1 VRERKERRRLLK
13 GSCLTALTVGAIR
26 QLKGTYSNGKSYRYH
41 RGRGHVYDIH
51 SCFENERTCHSPEGA
66 GAYTVFAPTDAA
78 FAQMKAGVRDDLF
91 DDYYNLSK
99 VVKYHVVMGIYKA
112 ADLLDVIFLKTME
125 GQRLTIRSSASEE
138 RTNEKLEDDS
148 NAHSYVVK
156 DTVTS
161 TLLES
166 IKVNGANIT
175 RANVSAD
182 NGIVHVIDKVL
193 VPRFMIL

>member
-1 VRERKERRRLLK
+1 VRERKERVQVANLIDTIQAEGTFTTFTRALK
-13 GSCLTALTVGAIR
+13 MSELAVALR
-26 QLKGTYSNGKSYRYH
+26 
-41 RGRGHVYDIH
+41 
-51 SCFENERTCHSPEGA
+51 EP

-78 FAQMKAGVRDDLF
+78 FAQMKAEWLEDLFEDRDD
-91 DDYYNLSK
+91 LSK

-125 GQRLTIRSSASEE
+125 GQRLTIRSSASKEL
-138 RTNEKLEDDS
+138 TTEKVEDGSD
-148 NAHSYVVK
+148 AHSYVVK

-166 IKVNGANIT
+166 IKVNGAAIT
-175 RANVSAD
+175 RVDVSAD

>member
-1 VRERKERRRLLK
+1 MANLVE
-13 GSCLTALTVGAIR
+13 T
-26 QLKGTYSNGKSYRYH
+26 
-41 RGRGHVYDIH
+41 IH
-51 SCFENERTCHSPEGA
+51 SMGMFTTFTRALKESYLAVTLREP

-78 FAQMKAGVRDDLF
+78 FAQMKADMLEDLFEDRDDL
-91 DDYYNLSK
+91 NR

-112 ADLLDVIFLKTME
+112 ANLLDVIFLKTME
-125 GQRLTIRSSASEE
+125 GQRLTIRSSATTGPGS
-138 RTNEKLEDDS
+138 EKLEDSSD
-148 NAHSYVVK
+148 AHSYVIK

-166 IKVNGANIT
+166 IKVNGANVT

-193 VPRFMIL
+193 GPAS

>member
-1 VRERKERRRLLK
+1 MANLVDTIQAEGTFTTFTRALK
-13 GSCLTALTVGAIR
+13 MGELVTALR
-26 QLKGTYSNGKSYRYH
+26 
-41 RGRGHVYDIH
+41 
-51 SCFENERTCHSPEGA
+51 EP
-66 GAYTVFAPTDAA
+66 GAYTVFAPPDAA
-78 FAQMKAGVRDDLF
+78 FAQMKAEMRDDLF

-99 VVKYHVVMGIYKA
+99 VVKYHVVMGLYKA

-125 GQRLTIRSSASEE
+125 GQRLTIRSFASEE
-138 RTNEKLEDDS
+138 LTNEKLEDGSD
-148 NAHSYVVK
+148 AHSYVVK

-166 IKVNGANIT
+166 IKVNGATIT
-175 RANVSAD
+175 RADVRAD

>member
-1 VRERKERRRLLK
+1 MANLIDTIQAEGTFTTFTRALKMSELVTVLRE
-13 GSCLTALTVGAIR
+13 
-26 QLKGTYSNGKSYRYH
+26 
-41 RGRGHVYDIH
+41 
-51 SCFENERTCHSPEGA
+51 P

-78 FAQMKAGVRDDLF
+78 FAQMKTGMRDDLF

-112 ADLLDVIFLKTME
+112 TDLLDAIFLKTME
-125 GQRLTIRSSASEE
+125 GQRLTIRSSASQEL
-138 RTNEKLEDDS
+138 TNEKLEDASD
-148 NAHSYVVK
+148 AHNYLVK

-175 RANVSAD
+175 RTNVSAD

>member
-1 VRERKERRRLLK
+1 MANLVDTIQAEGTFTTFTRALK
-13 GSCLTALTVGAIR
+13 MSELVTALR
-26 QLKGTYSNGKSYRYH
+26 
-41 RGRGHVYDIH
+41 
-51 SCFENERTCHSPEGA
+51 EP

-78 FAQMKAGVRDDLF
+78 FAQMKAEMRDDLF

-99 VVKYHVVMGIYKA
+99 VVKYHVVMGLYKA

-125 GQRLTIRSSASEE
+125 GQRLTIRSFASEE
-138 RTNEKLEDDS
+138 LTNEKLEDGSD
-148 NAHSYVVK
+148 AHSYVVK

-166 IKVNGANIT
+166 IKVNGATIT
-175 RANVSAD
+175 RADVSAD

>member
-1 VRERKERRRLLK
+1 MANLMDTIQAEGTFTTFTRALEMSRLALIFRE
-13 GSCLTALTVGAIR
+13 
-26 QLKGTYSNGKSYRYH
+26 
-41 RGRGHVYDIH
+41 
-51 SCFENERTCHSPEGA
+51 P

-78 FAQMKAGVRDDLF
+78 FARMHEDMFEDLFEDRDDL
-91 DDYYNLSK
+91 SR
-99 VVKYHVVMGIYKA
+99 VVKYHIVMGIYKA

-138 RTNEKLEDDS
+138 RTNEKLEDGS

-166 IKVNGANIT
+166 ITVNGANIT

>member
-1 VRERKERRRLLK
+1 MANLIDTIEAEGTFTTFTRALK
-13 GSCLTALTVGAIR
+13 MSELVTALR
-26 QLKGTYSNGKSYRYH
+26 
-41 RGRGHVYDIH
+41 
-51 SCFENERTCHSPEGA
+51 EP

-78 FAQMKAGVRDDLF
+78 FAQMKAETRDDLF
-91 DDYYNLSK
+91 ADYYNLSK

-138 RTNEKLEDDS
+138 LTNEKLEDGS

-166 IKVNGANIT
+166 ITVNGANIT

>member
-1 VRERKERRRLLK
+1 MANLIDTIQTEGTFTTFTRALK
-13 GSCLTALTVGAIR
+13 MSELVTALR
-26 QLKGTYSNGKSYRYH
+26 
-41 RGRGHVYDIH
+41 
-51 SCFENERTCHSPEGA
+51 EP

-78 FAQMKAGVRDDLF
+78 FAQMKAEMRDDLF

-138 RTNEKLEDDS
+138 LTNEKLEDGSD
-148 NAHSYVVK
+148 AHNYVVK

-175 RANVSAD
+175 QANVSAD

-193 VPRFMIL
+193 IPRFMIL